1 MGSSARRR
9 TGVTPQER
17 KDVECLLR
25 EGAWFRGLPASLQ
38 DAILDR
44 SILRAYSK
52 RETIAAEGSSSEGLS
67 AILEGRVA
75 WTRSAPGA
83 RDDALLYIAGPGA
96 WFGHLALVR
105 DAPYQFNVIAH
116 SPARLLVLPRAEYQ
130 RLIEEDP
137 GHFRRIA
144 DVALERLELLIRIY
158 AESRSLPAQD
168 LIPARLATL
177 AELRRA
183 ESHEADGAI
192 KLALSQ
198 GEVAAIFGVSRQTL
212 NTALKRLEAAGLIE
226 VGFRQLLIPDAA
238 RLPEAVAARS
248 ALRPAGRDARSA
260 IGHVRPR
267 RARTGTSRRS

>member
-1 MGSSARRR
+1 
-9 TGVTPQER
+9 VKPQER
-17 KDVECLLR
+17 ERVERLLR
-25 EGAWFRGLPASLQ
+25 EGAWFRGLPASFQ

-52 RETIAAEGSSSEGLS
+52 GEIIAAEGSPSEGLS
-67 AILEGRVA
+67 AVLEGRVA
-75 WTRSAPGA
+75 WTRSVPGA
-83 RDDALLYIAGPGA
+83 GGEVLLYVAGPGA

-105 DAPYQFNVIAH
+105 DTPHQFNVVAH
-116 SPARLLVLPRAEYQ
+116 APARILVLPRAEYQ

-183 ESHEADGAI
+183 ESHQAGGAI
-192 KLALSQ
+192 RLALSQ

-226 VGFRQLLIPDAA
+226 VGFRELLIPDAA
-238 RLPEAVAARS
+238 RLPEVVAARS
-248 ALRPAGRDARSA
+248 ALRPAGRDAGSA

-267 RARTGTSRRS
+267 RARTRTSRRS

>member
-1 MGSSARRR
+1 MGSSTRRNVD
-9 TGVTPQER
+9 VTPQER
-17 KDVECLLR
+17 ERVARLLR

-44 SILRAYSK
+44 SVLRAYSK
-52 RETIAAEGSSSEGLS
+52 GEIIAAEGSSSGGLA
-67 AILEGRVA
+67 AILEGRVG

-83 RDDALLYIAGPGA
+83 GDEVLLYIAGPGA

-105 DAPYQFNVIAH
+105 DTPYQFNVVAH
-116 SPARLLVLPRAEYQ
+116 APTRILVLPRAEYQ

-137 GHFRRIA
+137 AHFRRIA

-158 AESRSLPAQD
+158 ADSRSLSAQD
-168 LIPARLATL
+168 LIPARLSTL
-177 AELRRA
+177 VELRRTECDQA
-183 ESHEADGAI
+183 GGAI

-198 GEVAAIFGVSRQTL
+198 GEIAAIFGVSRQTL

-238 RLPEAVAARS
+238 QLPDAFAAGS
-248 ALRPAGRDARSA
+248 VPRPASED
-260 IGHVRPR
+260 RPR
-267 RARTGTSRRS
+267 RTRGRAAPPRRRASTDRR